1 MPVIPILLSDSKTQV
16 EYKVRLARLAEE
28 SQAQIDAVKKYRAY
42 YRGEHALL
50 LSDDQ
55 QAFLSGVIDAD
66 GDWPVD
72 NKCRTVVRKI
82 KSRLNVIGW
91 RDAQGNKVMLEE
103 ADGEP
108 EQQGP
113 GQGRA
118 AAAGPG
124 AQAGGGGETGGAAQ
138 AASGGLFGR
147 AEGAGSGGGAG
158 QGQGGGG
165 APGAEG
171 SRGPAAGQT
180 GGETLQAVT
189 GWWVDNSMDRWE
201 GETYKAAL
209 RDGECYT
216 IVSHDGEK
224 PVLSLA
230 EMWDGDTGAHMIYED
245 PQTRQKPILAIK
257 YWWSVNPTNIDPMTG
272 TVGTTGTASTTTTQ
286 TATLQ
291 GAGYVLRATVYTRNA
306 VYKYARFHNDR
317 QTGFYKIAG
326 PKTEDGFWPIQDS
339 TDAGWPLAWTDSQGK
354 PLGLAVVP
362 FVVPDGSV
370 IDPILGLNDALN
382 KTNLDI
388 LANADQQGFGL
399 ITVEYETL
407 PTVDDDTDD
416 PSAAGDGLGLRPGR
430 ALETTGKVSKLAADD
445 NAGLLATARHWV
457 EGIAAN
463 SDVPFY
469 EFLPTVGEVPSGAAL
484 QMLDSAL
491 ADRAQECVTAF
502 TPAWREVM
510 TLAQKL
516 DALYG
521 DGNGDIQRLTPLW
534 KEPRRMDVDAEF
546 AKIKLERAKLNLEAD
561 QQGMATQQRVM
572 ASGADPLMM
581 ARLNAAAANGG
592 QGAGASGQTPPGR
605 PQP

>member
-1 MPVIPILLSDSKTQV
+1 MPLIPILLSDSKTQV

-28 SQAQIDAVKKYRAY
+28 SQAQIDAVQKYRAY

-55 QAFLSGVIDAD
+55 QAFLQGVIDAD

-82 KSRLNVIGW
+82 KGRLNVIGW

-108 EQQGP
+108 EQGSGVR
-113 GQGRA
+113 GQGQGQGGA
-118 AAAGPG
+118 AAVGPG
-124 AQAGGGGETGGAAQ
+124 AQAGGGPQTDGG
-138 AASGGLFGR
+138 R
-147 AEGAGSGGGAG
+147 RTEDGGAG
-158 QGQGGGG
+158 GGLPGRAQGAGGGGG
-165 APGAEG
+165 ADGRRQTADGGSGTPGG
-171 SRGPAAGQT
+171 GPA

-189 GWWVDNSMDRWE
+189 GWWVDNQMDRWE
-201 GETYKAAL
+201 GETYKSAL

-230 EMWDGDTGAHMIYED
+230 EMWDGDTGVYMVYED

-272 TVGTTGTASTTTTQ
+272 TASTSTQ
-286 TATLQ
+286 ATLQ

-317 QTGFYKIAG
+317 QTGFYKVAG
-326 PKTEDGFWPIQDS
+326 PKTEDGFWPVQDS
-339 TDAGWPLAWTDSQGK
+339 TDAGWPLAWVDAQGK

-362 FVVPDGSV
+362 FVTPDGSV

-388 LANADQQGFGL
+388 MANADQQGFGL
-399 ITVEYETL
+399 IAVEYETL
-407 PTVDDDTDD
+407 PTVDDDNDD

-491 ADRAQECVTAF
+491 ADRAQECVVAF
-502 TPAWREVM
+502 TPAWRAVM

-521 DGNGDIQRLTPLW
+521 NGNGDIQRLTPLW
-534 KEPRRMDVDAEF
+534 KEPRRMDVDAEMQ
-546 AKIKLERAKLNLEAD
+546 KVRLERAKLNLEAD
-561 QQGMATQQRVM
+561 QQGMAVQQRVM

-581 ARLNAAAANGG
+581 ARLNAAAASNGG
-592 QGAGASGQTPPGR
+592 PGQPTAGGQMPAGR

>member
-1 MPVIPILLSDSKTQV
+1 MPVIPILLSDSRTQV

-28 SQAQIDAVKKYRAY
+28 NQAQIDAVQKYRAY

-55 QAFLSGVIDAD
+55 QAFLRGVIDAD
-66 GDWPVD
+66 GDWPID
-72 NKCRTVVRKI
+72 NKCKTVVRKI
-82 KSRLNVIGW
+82 KSRLNVVGW
-91 RDAQGNKVMLEE
+91 RDANGNQVKLEE

-108 EQQGP
+108 ET
-113 GQGRA
+113 QGR
-118 AAAGPG
+118 GVPG
-124 AQAGGGGETGGAAQ
+124 RAEDAAGGGAVADAGATP
-138 AASGGLFGR
+138 
-147 AEGAGSGGGAG
+147 
-158 QGQGGGG
+158 GGGG
-165 APGAEG
+165 TLD
-171 SRGPAAGQT
+171 AA
-180 GGETLQAVT
+180 T
-189 GWWVDNSMDRWE
+189 GWWVDNAMDRWE

-216 IVSHDGEK
+216 LVSHDGEK
-224 PVLSLA
+224 PVFSLA
-230 EMWDGDTGAHMIYED
+230 EMWDGDTGVYMVYED

-257 YWWSVNPTNIDPMTG
+257 YWWSVNPTNIDPL
-272 TVGTTGTASTTTTQ
+272 TGTASSTTGSSASTTTQ
-286 TATLQ
+286 AALQ

-317 QTGFYKIAG
+317 QFGFYKVVG

-339 TDAGWPLAWTDSQGK
+339 TDGGWPLPWVDEQGK

-362 FVVPDGSV
+362 FVTPDGSV

-399 ITVEYETL
+399 IAVEYETL
-407 PTVDDDTDD
+407 PTVDDDMDD
-416 PSAAGDGLGLRPGR
+416 PSAAADGLGLRPGR
-430 ALETTGKVSKLAADD
+430 ALETTGKVTKLPADD

-521 DGNGDIQRLTPLW
+521 NGNGEIERLTPLW
-534 KEPRRMDVDAEF
+534 REVRRMDVDAEMQRVR
-546 AKIKLERAKLNLEAD
+546 LERAKLNLEAD
-561 QQGMATQQRVM
+561 RQGVVTAQRVA
-572 ASGADPLMM
+572 ASGADPTMM
-581 ARLNAAAANGG
+581 ARLNAAASG
-592 QGAGASGQTPPGR
+592 GQTPMGGPAGHSSVSSSTSSSGGR
-605 PQP
+605 